1 MFIIR
6 KTIIYNINKIEEQ
19 KYALGKNNL
28 NGRSIFTKRKIEQ
41 EWDE

>member
-19 KYALGKNNL
+19 KYALGKNNS
-28 NGRSIFTKRKIEQ
+28 NRRRIFTKRKIEQ